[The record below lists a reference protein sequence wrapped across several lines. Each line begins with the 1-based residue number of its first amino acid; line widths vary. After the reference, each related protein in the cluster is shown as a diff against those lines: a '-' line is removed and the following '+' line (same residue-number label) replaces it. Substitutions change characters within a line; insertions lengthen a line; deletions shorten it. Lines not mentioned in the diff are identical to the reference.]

1 MESPH
6 LTSPPSIRVYD
17 FNSHHDRHPPT
28 SRSSSHTSIPSRKS
42 PGPMTIP
49 NTREEI
55 APPPLPP
62 PKYIEE
68 LTYGNDPGWQWGNTT
83 HAGFGKST
91 LAPIKAGSSL
101 MGSYTRESREDKQD
115 RVERKDYFRRGS
127 SISTVVRSPSELEIK
142 MESIPMVDEDY
153 QQSPASSYSNHQ

>member
-1 MESPH
+1 
-6 LTSPPSIRVYD
+6 
-17 FNSHHDRHPPT
+17 
-28 SRSSSHTSIPSRKS
+28 
-42 PGPMTIP
+42 MTIP
-49 NTREEI
+49 NAREEI

-91 LAPIKAGSSL
+91 LAPIKPSSSL

-142 MESIPMVDEDY
+142 MESIPMADEDY